1 MSDKKVL
8 FTIFTILVGTAAYE
22 LTVVPDR
29 LTSRVGNVVAQPQR
43 PIEVV
48 DCLDCMDTLPNSC
61 ELESNECSD
70 SNDCSDWLTCVESC
84 VTTQGDANCYDDCD
98 LAHSDVHNECT
109 SVKTCA
115 CDVCVGQC
123 VDFCMADDL

>member
-8 FTIFTILVGTAAYE
+8 FTVFSLLVGTAAYQ
-22 LTVVPDR
+22 LTVTPSN
-29 LTSRVGNVVAQPQR
+29 LKNSSVGQNLQHPQT
-43 PIEVV
+43 IDVV

-61 ELESNECSD
+61 EIESNECAD
-70 SNDCSDWLTCVESC
+70 SNDCSTWLACIEDCVTFHGDESC
-84 VTTQGDANCYDDCD
+84 YTDCD
-98 LAHSDVHNECT
+98 LSHSESQNVCS

-123 VDFCMADDL
+123 VDFCAADDL